1 MKTTYTNE
9 SLLKYGLLAILSLIW
24 GSSFML
30 MKKGLSGFDFID
42 AASIRMMAAGA
53 TLLPLGLLNFKKVP
67 RHQLPYIIGSGAI
80 GMFIP
85 AFLFCLAQQHI
96 TSTTAGI
103 LNALTPVFTFVFAIF
118 LFKLPF
124 KKLQGLGIFVGL
136 ASSIFLVITRSE
148 TALTLNMYALLIV
161 VACMCYGMNVN
172 ISKEKLV
179 GLSPVVIA
187 TTTVSTAGLLA
198 FFLVFL
204 PRIGRF
210 ELTEAQIWPLAA
222 LICLGVIGTAVAQI
236 LFLQLLSR
244 TSSLFAS
251 TVTYTMPIVAI
262 FWGLLD
268 NEAFTWGHA
277 LGIAGI
283 LAGVVLIR
291 KG

>member
-1 MKTTYTNE
+1 MKTTQQNDQ
-9 SLLKYGLLAILSLIW
+9 LIKYGLLALLSIIW

-30 MKKGLSGFDFID
+30 IKKGLTGFDYID
-42 AASIRMMAAGA
+42 AASMRMMAAGA
-53 TLLPLGLLNFKKVP
+53 VLLPLGLRNFTKVP

-85 AFLFCLAQQHI
+85 AFMFCLAQEHI
-96 TSTTAGI
+96 TSTAAGI
-103 LNALTPVFTFVFAIF
+103 LNALTPVFTFLFAIF

-124 KKLQGLGIFVGL
+124 KKQQGLGIFIGL
-136 ASSIFLVITRSE
+136 ASSVFLVVTRSQ
-148 TALTLNMYALLIV
+148 TALTLNIYALLPV
-161 VACMCYGMNVN
+161 LATMCYGMNVN
-172 ISKEKLV
+172 ISKEKLA
-179 GLSPVVIA
+179 GLSPMVIA

-210 ELTEAQIWPLAA
+210 QVGEAQIWPLIA
-222 LICLGVIGTAVAQI
+222 LLTLGVVGTAVAQI

-251 TVTYTMPIVAI
+251 SVTYLMPIVAI

-268 NEAFTWGHA
+268 NEVFTWAHA

-283 LAGVVLIR
+283 FAGVVLIR